1 MLTPPLGGSVWLK
14 EWSDTNQ
21 KLGYNTEFSKF
32 IGIYFAFGVGA
43 SALSVAQ
50 TLVLWIFCSIEVG
63 LSLGNEKDGC

>member
-1 MLTPPLGGSVWLK
+1 MLTPPLGGSIWLEK
-14 EWSDTNQ
+14 WSDTNQ
-21 KLGYNTEFSKF
+21 KNGVNTEVGKF

-63 LSLGNEKDGC
+63 LSLGTEKDSC